1 MEHHV
6 EKGNNLNFI
15 YRLTGMPHSPQGLPP
30 RKLHEETHHV
40 DSLVEKGRETTFY
53 YIYYNFQNLYILTGI
68 PPSPSFS
75 IEGSTVGS
83 QAVASHPVGSRGG
96 GGRVMDP

>member
-1 MEHHV
+1 METSYLYKEIVITRYHFLLV
-6 EKGNNLNFI
+6 
-15 YRLTGMPHSPQGLPP
+15 
-30 RKLHEETHHV
+30 LHEETHHM

-53 YIYYNFQNLYILTGI
+53 YICYNFQNLYILTGI

-83 QAVASHPVGSRGG
+83 QAVGTIRWDHGAAGIL
-96 GGRVMDP
+96 